1 MWSCAFSRLH
11 RLLSLPGV
19 AAAGGVRGGEPN
31 PDPNPD
37 PDPDP
42 DADPDPDP
50 DPDPGSPPVGEKHAS
65 GTRLTLVT
73 PNRGGSMGDGAAARD
88 ASEANDDDNGGGGGG
103 ESITKPDLNRSV

>member
-1 MWSCAFSRLH
+1 LWSCAFSRLH

-31 PDPNPD
+31 
-37 PDPDP
+37 
-42 DADPDPDP
+42 PDP